1 MGNADVDVIDDGAA
15 EGTKVGAAVGLVG
28 WLVGIAAG
36 ISVGIAD
43 GSPGA
48 VVRGAVMGSGE
59 WALVGVAVGGV

>member
-28 WLVGIAAG
+28 WLVAIAEG

-48 VVRGAVMGSGE
+48 VGGSGE
-59 WALVGVAVGGV
+59 WALVVVAVVGV